1 MSNTQ
6 DIRHLIGVALRRKW
20 WILTCSA
27 IGVLGAMVALVV
39 IIGLLALVASRDDPM
54 GLGRTVQQSF
64 TKGLDTIF
72 GDRKPRDHRS

>member
-1 MSNTQ
+1 M
-6 DIRHLIGVALRRKW
+6 VYA
-20 WILTCSA
+20 A
-27 IGVLGAMVALVV
+27 VFAVAMVVV
-39 IIGLLALVASRDDPM
+39 VGLLALVASRDDPM